1 MSEYVILLDPVRA
14 GTIVKTEGRRHYR
27 FCFGPFSWEQT
38 TIFLPYLT
46 QGTEVCGLWAPLT
59 EEEALDRLKLEARRR
74 ADCLKAVIQAA
85 RQALPDQT
93 ASLIERAGQ
102 LLPDWD
108 ERLAMYLAAL
118 PSTDG
123 ALPELPGPVIRAA
136 ELLRRYPRCDRASLL
151 ALRRLRLARQARI
164 ALLTAWYDELSM
176 LPPNRQDTQRLKALK
191 DARKVLMGDTDDILP
206 QSVVL
211 SDLHDF
217 FPG

>member
-38 TIFLPYLT
+38 TIFLPFLT

-59 EEEALDRLKLEARRR
+59 EEEALDRLTLEARRR

-93 ASLIERAGQ
+93 ASLLERAGQ

-108 ERLAMYLAAL
+108 ERLAMYLA
-118 PSTDG
+118 
-123 ALPELPGPVIRAA
+123 GPVIRAA